1 MKTAYDESLSI
12 VLVGGSSGSFS
23 IFEQMLTLMTSPISF
38 AVIFILHRGK
48 SSLSALPE
56 IFRAKTRILMK
67 EPYHL
72 DPIKANSIYFAFPD
86 YHLLIGPDQRFYY
99 DLTDKDF
106 FSRPSIDATF
116 TSAAVSG
123 IPVKAAMLFSG
134 SSPDGAYGM
143 KLLAQKGYPT
153 YVQNPDFAESPR
165 MPQAAILQCN
175 KHQILNENDLFQV
188 IKEILYQRSA

>member
-1 MKTAYDESLSI
+1 MKMADDEPLSL
-12 VLVGGSSGSFS
+12 VLVGGSSGSFV
-23 IFEQMLTLMTSPISF
+23 IFEEILKLLTSPLSF
-38 AVIFILHRGK
+38 ALVFILHRGK
-48 SSLSALPE
+48 SSSSALPE
-56 IFRAKTRILMK
+56 LFKTKTRVYMK

-99 DLTDKDF
+99 DISEKDF

-134 SSPDGAYGM
+134 SSADGAFGM
-143 KLLAQKGYPT
+143 KVIAEKGYPT

-165 MPQAAILQCN
+165 MPQEAILQYG
-175 KHQILNENDLFQV
+175 HHAILNEGNLFQV
-188 IKEILYQRSA
+188 IKNILY

>member
-1 MKTAYDESLSI
+1 MKMADDEPLSL
-12 VLVGGSSGSFS
+12 VLVGGSSGSFV
-23 IFEQMLTLMTSPISF
+23 IFEEILKLLTSPLSF
-38 AVIFILHRGK
+38 ALVFILHRGK
-48 SSLSALPE
+48 SSSSALPE
-56 IFRAKTRILMK
+56 LFKTKTRVYMK

-99 DLTDKDF
+99 DISEKDF

-134 SSPDGAYGM
+134 SSADGAFGM
-143 KLLAQKGYPT
+143 KVIAEKGYPT
-153 YVQNPDFAESPR
+153 YVQNPNFAESPR
-165 MPQAAILQCN
+165 MPQEAILQYG
-175 KHQILNENDLFQV
+175 HHAILNEGNLYQV
-188 IKEILYQRSA
+188 IKNILY